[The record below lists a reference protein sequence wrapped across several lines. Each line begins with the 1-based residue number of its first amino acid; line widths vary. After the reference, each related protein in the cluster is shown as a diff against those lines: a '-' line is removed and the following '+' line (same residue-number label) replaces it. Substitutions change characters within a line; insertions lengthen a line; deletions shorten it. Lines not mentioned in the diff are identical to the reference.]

1 MLLVT
6 RGGPIRGGRACVCML
21 RTRQAALF
29 LFVPR
34 EKRKGADFSIHVACH
49 FYDFNSWKLLL
60 RSRALVKRFAS
71 DVLPESL
78 IFPPSKG
85 ILFREKRVDRKCIA
99 AFLDISYIENITRR
113 TAEFQSE
120 LEKRGERASWRGKK
134 FIWTARDP

>member
-1 MLLVT
+1 MRGRGRGRERERERERYENGRNEKVQKVEFMLLVT

-21 RTRQAALF
+21 RTRQAGLF

-60 RSRALVKRFAS
+60 RSRALVKGFVG

-85 ILFREKRVDRKCIA
+85 ILFRERR
-99 AFLDISYIENITRR
+99 ETR
-113 TAEFQSE
+113 
-120 LEKRGERASWRGKK
+120 
-134 FIWTARDP
+134 

>member
-1 MLLVT
+1 MGKGAGEREREGYENGRNEKVQKVEFMLLVT

-34 EKRKGADFSIHVACH
+34 KKRKGADFSIHVACH

-60 RSRALVKRFAS
+60 RSRALVKGFAG

-85 ILFREKRVDRKCIA
+85 ILFRARRE
-99 AFLDISYIENITRR
+99 TR
-113 TAEFQSE
+113 
-120 LEKRGERASWRGKK
+120 
-134 FIWTARDP
+134 